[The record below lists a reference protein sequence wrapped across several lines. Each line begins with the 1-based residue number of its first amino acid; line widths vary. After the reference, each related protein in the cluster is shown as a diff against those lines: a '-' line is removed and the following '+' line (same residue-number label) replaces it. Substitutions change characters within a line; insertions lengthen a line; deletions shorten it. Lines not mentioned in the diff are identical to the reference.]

1 MTLIQNPSS
10 QSLQPTGLA
19 ELPSYSETLP
29 RGERLL
35 DRTLLVSQRPNG
47 DYSRRCGRETLI
59 LRAQEDGVEV
69 PLYGPGSHVV
79 GAILVEDPATVSGVI
94 LQVRGKMEVT
104 VTGRGC
110 MTATTL
116 RESYIMWPGPT
127 RGPICPATV
136 SFSLLLPVNFCDDN
150 RAIHRLPPSYD
161 MALPGLFMK
170 SAYWFVISVT
180 RNDPRFHFLSIEK
193 TMSVPFHYRQGSRTW
208 RCPRALRGFLAEIK
222 LIPGQWRQTVLS
234 FESVEIS
241 LFLPSA
247 SVLDLKDDIPFHV
260 QLTGPVFLL
269 RHLHANNGL
278 LVQCFIERD
287 ITANM
292 HGRPITRSISIGHGN
307 LLGSTEIV
315 QHVLSWDGEL
325 RCNPDVHVGAFDG
338 GLIKVQDFFVLELRP
353 GEIEDF
359 LDFKFFFS
367 YEDIQLFFVPSNSHP
382 SKDLNSPS
390 TSSALSELVRYD
402 ERTIKL
408 KPMSCGLA
416 FPVQLLDPIVTS
428 LAAFSRPAVACHLR
442 YLRFVVPVNCAAIS
456 DVPA

>member
-193 TMSVPFHYRQGSRTW
+193 TSMPTFNQ
-208 RCPRALRGFLAEIK
+208 
-222 LIPGQWRQTVLS
+222 
-234 FESVEIS
+234 

-353 GEIEDF
+353 GEIEG
-359 LDFKFFFS
+359 
-367 YEDIQLFFVPSNSHP
+367 
-382 SKDLNSPS
+382 
-390 TSSALSELVRYD
+390 VRHR
-402 ERTIKL
+402 EPVT
-408 KPMSCGLA
+408 LA
-416 FPVQLLDPIVTS
+416 
-428 LAAFSRPAVACHLR
+428 
-442 YLRFVVPVNCAAIS
+442 VNENR
-456 DVPA
+456 V